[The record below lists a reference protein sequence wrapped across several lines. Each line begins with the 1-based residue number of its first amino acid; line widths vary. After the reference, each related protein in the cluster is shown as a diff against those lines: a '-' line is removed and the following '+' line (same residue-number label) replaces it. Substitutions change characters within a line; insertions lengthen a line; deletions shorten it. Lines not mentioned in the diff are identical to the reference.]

1 MYKYF
6 SSLPFFW
13 EISFYKCSD
22 SPKHNNENI
31 SQKVKVETAFSV
43 SCDRSAA
50 AWKNRRRH
58 LFHKEVHKKGFICI
72 FNIANPSICFFL
84 LIQSSAAVVTTL
96 SQLSKVTCTWTG
108 VAQWDSQ
115 AFWTYMCLDC
125 RRKAEGE
132 RREPPSL
139 QALTIQLWIDET
151 LDLFV
156 KSKKLSL
163 PPVWSEM
170 FLLCE
175 SHYGLE
181 SGCLRVKEINT
192 INKNRLMQIANH
204 FRIIHTESIN
214 GQLNME
220 KAHLNA
226 LKVNSLLF

>member
-13 EISFYKCSD
+13 EI
-22 SPKHNNENI
+22 
-31 SQKVKVETAFSV
+31 KVP
-43 SCDRSAA
+43 
-50 AWKNRRRH
+50 
-58 LFHKEVHKKGFICI
+58 KKGFICT

-96 SQLSKVTCTWTG
+96 SQLSKVTCTWAG

-115 AFWTYMCLDC
+115 AYMCLDC

-139 QALTIQLWIDET
+139 QALTIQLWIDEI

-175 SHYGLE
+175 SHYRARERLPA
-181 SGCLRVKEINT
+181 SQRNKYNKYKQIN
-192 INKNRLMQIANH
+192 AG
-204 FRIIHTESIN
+204 S
-214 GQLNME
+214 
-220 KAHLNA
+220 
-226 LKVNSLLF
+226 